1 MNNLVSIIMSAYNAE
16 ESLDSSIESILNQ
29 SYKNIELLIMDDGSI
44 DSTNQICKRYK
55 KENPSIRIYK
65 NLKNIGLTKSL
76 NILINHAQGDL
87 IARQDAD
94 DVSTTQ
100 RIEKQ
105 IDFLQGNNLDAC
117 TTRALIINKNKKIP
131 GFSHYLPTRF
141 VIKKKNPFIHG
152 TLLIKKSVIE
162 KLGFYDERF
171 LYAQDYKL
179 FSDLLKSGFKIK
191 TKNECLYHLNIEN
204 NISSYYFEA
213 QTYYAKCVQS
223 NISPDS
229 QTI

>member
-29 SYKNIELLIMDDGSI
+29 SYKNIELLIMDDGSS
-44 DSTNQICKRYK
+44 DSTNRICKRYE
-55 KENPSIRIYK
+55 KEHPSIRIYK

-162 KLGFYDERF
+162 KVGFYDERF

-204 NISSYYFEA
+204 NISSNYFEA

-229 QTI
+229 QII

>member
-29 SYKNIELLIMDDGSI
+29 SYKNIELLIMDDGSS
-44 DSTNQICKRYK
+44 DSTNQICKRYE
-55 KENPSIRIYK
+55 KEHPSIRIYK

-76 NILINHAQGDL
+76 NILISHAQGDL

-162 KLGFYDERF
+162 KVGFYDERF

-179 FSDLLKSGFKIK
+179 FSDLLKAGFKIK

-204 NISSYYFEA
+204 NISSNYYEA
-213 QTYYAKCVQS
+213 QTYYAKCVKS
-223 NISPDS
+223 NTSPDS

>member
-1 MNNLVSIIMSAYNAE
+1 MSAYNAE

-29 SYKNIELLIMDDGSI
+29 SYKNIELLIMDDGSS
-44 DSTNQICKRYK
+44 DSTNQICKRYE
-55 KENPSIRIYK
+55 KEHPSIRIYK

-76 NILINHAQGDL
+76 NILISHAQGNL

-131 GFSHYLPTRF
+131 GFTHYLPTRF

-179 FSDLLKSGFKIK
+179 FSDLLKSGFK
-191 TKNECLYHLNIEN
+191 TKNECLYYLNIEN
-204 NISSYYFEA
+204 NISSNYFEA

-223 NISPDS
+223 DISPDS